1 MTLVRTGTCPVFG
14 GPLLMLT
21 QEAWDME
28 LMSDRRWD
36 GASWNLGTRII
47 RTEEFDEEDEEL
59 EGCPGIVNA
68 TDMVLHPTKGYIEDG
83 GATVGYGPYT
93 TLGEWLK
100 ANLGVPGPTELE
112 HR

>member
-1 MTLVRTGTCPVFG
+1 MTLLRTGADPELGCP
-14 GPLLMLT
+14 LYMLT

-47 RTEEFDEEDEEL
+47 HTEEFDEEDEEL
-59 EGCPGIVNA
+59 GECPGIVNA
-68 TDMVLHPTKGYIEDG
+68 TDMRLTTSGYVEDG

-93 TLGEWLK
+93 TLGEWLG
-100 ANLGVPGPTELE
+100 ANLGVPGPTGFEE
-112 HR
+112 